1 MDFSIL
7 IVVVSFYIAS
17 ALVFR
22 KRAVERFLRI
32 VHDHLNVGH
41 HVVEDAQVAVKN
53 SRCLL
58 RKARNWSSNLS
69 NLKVSNGLTLCLRH
83 NHRRL
88 SSRAW
93 LSLYFLLGLYAS
105 SNSLVCLFKIVLR
118 DVSKLFNLSLDSNI
132 KSKVSVFCGL
142 TSLRQLSYFFCA
154 VKNDKRLGRHVLTKR
169 SALADTCAHNST
181 VVVKD

>member
-1 MDFSIL
+1 MYFSVL
-7 IVVVSFYIAS
+7 IVVVSFYITS
-17 ALVFR
+17 TLVFW
-22 KRAVERFLRI
+22 KSAVNRLLRV
-32 VHDHLNVGH
+32 VHDHLHVRK
-41 HVVEDAQVAVKN
+41 HVVEDAQVAVKY

-83 NHRRL
+83 YRRRL
-88 SSRAW
+88 GRAR
-93 LSLYFLLGLYAS
+93 LSLHLLLGLYTT
-105 SNSLVCLFKIVLR
+105 SNILVCLFKIVLR
-118 DVSKLFNLSLDSNI
+118 DVSELFNLSLDSNI